1 MKLSIAISAVVALIA
16 AGSAGAA
23 PPHPEVG
30 NFVTL
35 NLGPNVGEFRG
46 AVHGQVVDC
55 VVNRKVRIVRV
66 SGNDTRVGVGFTD
79 ERGHFDIQ
87 TNETSGDW
95 IAKIKKLDIGH
106 GYHCAG
112 DRSSIKSAG

>member
-1 MKLSIAISAVVALIA
+1 MKLSIALSAVVALIA

-35 NLGPNVGEFRG
+35 HLGPTVGQFRG
-46 AVHGQVVDC
+46 AVHGQVLDC
-55 VVNRKVRIVRV
+55 IADRKVRIVRV

-79 ERGHFDIQ
+79 DRGHFSIQ
-87 TNETSGDW
+87 TTETSGDW
-95 IAKIKKLDIGH
+95 IAKVKRLDIGH

-112 DRSSIKSAG
+112 AQSGIQSAG